1 MIYLGGYDEHEIIY
15 FKQFKYVS
23 LGIQSSD
30 SILILTNKC
39 VMIIYQ
45 TKELVF
51 KIDLNLIR
59 IIEVYT
65 EQNNNA
71 NIDLIY

>member
-1 MIYLGGYDEHEIIY
+1 MIYLGGYDKYEIIY
-15 FKQFKYVS
+15 FKQFKYIN

-30 SILILTNKC
+30 SILILTNKY

-51 KIDLNLIR
+51 KIDLNLIKR
-59 IIEVYT
+59 VEVYKK
-65 EQNNNA
+65 QNNNV